1 MNLTAD
7 QKKEMLEAFAEIDMN
22 DDGKIQR
29 EELKS
34 YFVNKLGIKD
44 GEQLEV
50 VVDDIY
56 EQIDED

>member
-1 MNLTAD
+1 MNMTAD
-7 QKKEMLEAFAEIDMN
+7 QKKEMLEAFSEIDMN